1 MYQMYAYSKKYGT
14 SEIWLLYPIND
25 DMRERDDICFDS
37 GDGTVI
43 KIFFI
48 DVANIEDNIIKLKE
62 KVDSINLVSNEKLS
76 CKRKR

>member
-1 MYQMYAYSKKYGT
+1 
-14 SEIWLLYPIND
+14 
-25 DMRERDDICFDS
+25 MRERDDICFDS